1 MNMFRVK
8 ILQNIINI

>member
-1 MNMFRVK
+1 MNMFRDK